1 MLLFRIA
8 GWALLA
14 MGIGQALK
22 MWTLDQR
29 MQRHRHPD
37 ASPASY
43 LFIPVRWQRRLYTDA
58 GKPLVGE
65 AWRATLKMYALAL
78 LGAVLVA
85 IGSPGG

>member
-14 MGIGQALK
+14 AGIGQALT

-29 MQRHRHPD
+29 MQRHRRPD
-37 ASPASY
+37 ASPANY
-43 LFIPVRWQRRLYTDA
+43 VFIPVRWQRRLYTDA

-65 AWRATLKMYALAL
+65 AWRATFTMYALAL